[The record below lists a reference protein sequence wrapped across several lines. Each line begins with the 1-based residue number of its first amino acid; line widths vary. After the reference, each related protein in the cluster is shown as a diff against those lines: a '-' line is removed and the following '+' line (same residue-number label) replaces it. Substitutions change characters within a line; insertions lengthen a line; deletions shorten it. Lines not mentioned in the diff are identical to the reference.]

1 MLPDIRTAIVPI
13 FALAGRRGRGS
24 RPTRGRSSSCASRS
38 VFPGMDNEHL
48 SAEDVAAYIDG
59 KVSDVER
66 GRIQA
71 HLIQCQRCFVELIE
85 LLHHLR
91 PGGSRRPH

>member
-1 MLPDIRTAIVPI
+1 MFPD
-13 FALAGRRGRGS
+13 
-24 RPTRGRSSSCASRS
+24 
-38 VFPGMDNEHL
+38 MDNEHL

-71 HLIQCQRCFVELIE
+71 HLIQCQRCFVELME

-91 PGGSRRPH
+91 ARRRH